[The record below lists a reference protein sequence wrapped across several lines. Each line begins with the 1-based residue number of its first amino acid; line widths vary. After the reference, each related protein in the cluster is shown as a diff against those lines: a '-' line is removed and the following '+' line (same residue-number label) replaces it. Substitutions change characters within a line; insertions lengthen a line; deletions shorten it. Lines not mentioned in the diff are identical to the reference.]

1 MSNLHN
7 EPSAQDVTPASAG
20 TVGVVPPH
28 CTLEGFALEPGCV
41 DGVALEALEPDT
53 VLIVRTRYS
62 SYRLVVLDGAERRV
76 LLTGGSHFPESTEVR
91 VDGATAGGSS
101 LKIGWIGVGLRLE
114 MTAGRR
120 RITTS
125 RVESVTIERPATTH

>member
-1 MSNLHN
+1 M
-7 EPSAQDVTPASAG
+7 
-20 TVGVVPPH
+20 
-28 CTLEGFALEPGCV
+28 
-41 DGVALEALEPDT
+41 
-53 VLIVRTRYS
+53 LIVRTRYS